1 MQSLLNY
8 NIFTMLNFEI
18 DNNSI
23 LQQEFGLRNVGED
36 SFGVLLEEDNF
47 DQLSF
52 KFSDALNE
60 MLAHENDED
69 SEIESYSGEYD
80 SDIEAELEQND
91 DDSDNEQN
99 FNNEREEERNEIIPK
114 DTDEGSTCKR
124 SILPLI
130 PCIIIDNIQGTIKQC
145 NETYKLRKI
154 QNLYGT

>member
-1 MQSLLNY
+1 
-8 NIFTMLNFEI
+8 MLNFEI

-60 MLAHENDED
+60 MLAHKNDED

-99 FNNEREEERNEIIPK
+99 FNNEREEERNEIIPN
-114 DTDEGSTCKR
+114 DTDEGFTCKR
-124 SILPLI
+124 SILPLTL
-130 PCIIIDNIQGTIKQC
+130 CII
-145 NETYKLRKI
+145 
-154 QNLYGT
+154 